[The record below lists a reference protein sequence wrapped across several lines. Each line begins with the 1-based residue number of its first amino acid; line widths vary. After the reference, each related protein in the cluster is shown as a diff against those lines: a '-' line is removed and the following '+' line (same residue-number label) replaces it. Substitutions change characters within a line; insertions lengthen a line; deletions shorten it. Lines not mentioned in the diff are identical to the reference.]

1 MTKDSFWQTGE
12 IVAMISSALLILGAF
27 LPWVKAGWISYS
39 GLQKDGMFTAIIG
52 LVIGIILLCK
62 KAPKIF
68 IIIAGFLSALVS
80 FVDLANAYSIIS
92 NYETSM
98 QGNMFA
104 GLVQMQI
111 GSGLYLTFL
120 ASIGLIVGGF
130 LINKSDEKS
139 KKKKTNP
146 LTIIG
151 IIVAVI
157 VAIWFIGSSVSN
169 TRSSYST
176 SDYSDYD
183 TSNSDEEPQM
193 PVQYLEVTAS
203 AKNWDADAEVDGL
216 EVNYRPLDISDDL
229 VKVSG
234 GHLSYKLYFRTYD
247 NNYNAKKGQIAVDAS
262 DKQIP
267 VYASDCDYYD
277 CTTHFYIT
285 GLDEPGEYGILE
297 VTLTTSD
304 GKTFSATDDFVS
316 LG

>member
-12 IVAMISSALLILGAF
+12 IVTIISSVLLILGPF

-39 GLQKDGMFTAIIG
+39 GLEKDGMFTAIIG
-52 LVIGIILLCK
+52 LVIVIILLCK
-62 KAPKIF
+62 KSPKLF
-68 IIIAGFLSALVS
+68 IIITGFLSALVS

-92 NYETSM
+92 NYETAM

-130 LINKSDEKS
+130 LINKNEEKS
-139 KKKKTNP
+139 KKKKSNP

-157 VAIWFIGSSVSN
+157 IAIWFIGSSISSTNNSYSN
-169 TRSSYST
+169 T
-176 SDYSDYD
+176 DYSDDDLSKSY
-183 TSNSDEEPQM
+183 EEPQK
-193 PVQYLEVTAS
+193 PVQYLEIRAS
-203 AKNWDADAEVDGL
+203 AKNWDSDAEVDGL
-216 EVNYRPLDISDDL
+216 KVSYRPLDINDDL

-234 GHLSYKLYFRTYD
+234 HLSYILYYRTYD
-247 NNYNAKKGQIAVDAS
+247 RNYNAKKGQIAVDAS
-262 DKQIP
+262 DIQIP

-277 CTTHFYIT
+277 CTTHIYIT

-316 LG
+316 MG

>member
-62 KAPKIF
+62 KAPKVF

-130 LINKSDEKS
+130 LISKSDEKS

-157 VAIWFIGSSVSN
+157 VAIWFIGSSISN
-169 TRSSYST
+169 TSSSYST
-176 SDYSDYD
+176 SDYDA
-183 TSNSDEEPQM
+183 SNSYEEPQM
-193 PVQYLEVTAS
+193 PVQYLEITAS

-216 EVNYRPLDISDDL
+216 EVSYRPLDISDNL
-229 VKVSG
+229 VKLSG
-234 GHLSYKLYFRTYD
+234 GHLSYKLYYRTYD
-247 NNYNAKKGQIAVDAS
+247 SNYNAKKGRIAVDAS

-267 VYASDCDYYD
+267 VYSSDCDYYD

-316 LG
+316 MG